1 MNNTATS
8 TIAGIA
14 LASIEDALRRAAA
27 AIDGRSDSPRL
38 DAEILLAK
46 ILGITRSGLIARSAQ
61 PLQERDAAAFAAMV
75 ARRISGTPVA
85 YLTETREFWS
95 MSLRVTPAVLVPR
108 PETETLVERLLQ
120 LAPAD
125 SAHSLLDLGTGSG
138 AIALVIASER
148 PKWHVTASDVSS
160 DALAVAQTNAL
171 NLEISNI
178 EWRLGSWFDPLPGRR
193 FDFIVSNPPYIA
205 AADPLLG
212 TLSAEPLLA
221 LSPGVSGLEAL
232 QQIVSQASEHLLAG
246 GSLLLEHGHDQS
258 PAVQQLLRQQGFES
272 IRTCLDLSG
281 NTRITMGTLY
291 TTAGNL

>member
-108 PETETLVERLLQ
+108 PETETLVEQLLQ

>member
-46 ILGITRSGLIARSAQ
+46 ILEITRSGLIARSAQ